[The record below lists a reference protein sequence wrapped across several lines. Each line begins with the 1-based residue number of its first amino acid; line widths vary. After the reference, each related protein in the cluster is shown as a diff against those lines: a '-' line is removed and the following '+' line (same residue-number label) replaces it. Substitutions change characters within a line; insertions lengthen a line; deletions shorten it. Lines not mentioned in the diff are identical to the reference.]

1 MVSEPRSTS
10 TRTIEEV
17 SLRCDGSPRA
27 RTAAS
32 VVEVLAFFSL
42 VIGALGAIGVATS
55 DGPDHPHVLQ
65 GIGIGFITLL
75 SGLTI
80 VMLAAYVKGR
90 TE

>member
-1 MVSEPRSTS
+1 M
-10 TRTIEEV
+10 IDA
-17 SLRCDGSPRA
+17 L
-27 RTAAS
+27 
-32 VVEVLAFFSL
+32 VV
-42 VIGALGAIGVATS
+42 IGVATS